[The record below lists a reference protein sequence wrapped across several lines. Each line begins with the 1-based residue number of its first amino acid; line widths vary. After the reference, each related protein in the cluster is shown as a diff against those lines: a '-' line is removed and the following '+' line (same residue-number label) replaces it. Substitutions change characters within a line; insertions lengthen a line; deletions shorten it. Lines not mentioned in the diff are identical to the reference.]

1 MNKISVLEP
10 TNLTEAMAFAEVLS
24 KSGMVPANFQGKPAN
39 VLVAI
44 QWGYELGLAPMQ
56 ALQNISVI
64 NGKPSIWGDSML
76 ALVKAHPAFRG
87 IKEVIEGDTAIC
99 EIKREMAG
107 GEIETTTSTF
117 SIDEA
122 KRAGLLGKS
131 GPWQLYPQRMLK
143 LRARGFGLRDS
154 FPDAIKGLIT
164 TEEAHDFPDKATGV
178 PSLAPEKPPSIVGA
192 QTATE
197 ILDALNEPKTAP
209 EKEVEFINPMRPTHY
224 ILYIPGREPK
234 HLRDELEFVDT
245 YSVLQGKVYKAE
257 KITPAARRTKLKNLE
272 EVNEPSLS
280 RLDENS
286 REQLRLKRTQ
296 MNKVLSVAEEKEGV
310 QDEKQ

>member
-24 KSGMVPANFQGKPAN
+24 KSGMVPSNFQGKPAN

-107 GEIETTTSTF
+107 GEIEITTSTF

-122 KRAGLLGKS
+122 KRAGLLGKA
-131 GPWQLYPQRMLK
+131 GPWKLYPQRMLK

-164 TEEAHDFPDKATGV
+164 TEEAHDYVNKDAAV
-178 PSLAPEKPPSIVGA
+178 PELPAEKPPSLVGA
-192 QTATE
+192 QTPTQ
-197 ILDALNEPKTAP
+197 ILEALNESKTAP
-209 EKEVEFINPMRPTHY
+209 EKDEEPYVLH
-224 ILYIPGREPK
+224 IPGK
-234 HLRDELEFVDT
+234 DSKVCKDELEFLDT

-280 RLDENS
+280 MLDENS
-286 REQLRLKRTQ
+286 REQLHAKRVQ
-296 MNKVLSVAEEKEGV
+296 MNKSLSVAEQKNMEQNDDKE
-310 QDEKQ
+310 

>member
-197 ILDALNEPKTAP
+197 ILDALNEPKKLD
-209 EKEVEFINPMRPTHY
+209 KEVEQPYLFC
-224 ILYIPGREPK
+224 IPGREPTSCSS
-234 HLRDELEFVDT
+234 ELDFVDK
-245 YSVLQGKVYKAE
+245 YSILQAKVFKTE
-257 KITPAARRTKLKNLE
+257 KITPAARRTKLKKLE
-272 EVNEPSLS
+272 EANEPSLL